1 MTKKPSIWS
10 HSTREKL
17 GIVDGINLFFG
28 ALLGAN
34 LGTVGAMPLSDYV
47 QLIALLAGLVM
58 AIRMAAVSE
67 RRRYAYATLVFLV
80 AIFLAILLIPA
91 TRPTGLDPVDVNRLV
106 ATILI
111 WVAATALVEF
121 YPTYDTEEDQAGT

>member
-1 MTKKPSIWS
+1 MAKKPSIWL
-10 HSTREKL
+10 HSKREKL
-17 GIVDGINLFFG
+17 GNVDSINLFFG

-34 LGTVGAMPLSDYV
+34 LGTVGDMPLTNYV
-47 QLIALLAGLVM
+47 QLIALLAALVM
-58 AIRMAAVSE
+58 AIRMAVVSE
-67 RRRYAYATLVFLV
+67 RRLYAYASLGFLL

-91 TRPTGLDPVDVNRLV
+91 TRPDGLDPADINRLV